1 MREYNMSQYIFQ
13 VIGVQ
18 NCEPQWLVREKLR
31 VLEEKNLMFPVSFG
45 ININISIKKIEKIES
60 LINSDK
66 IIL

>member
-45 ININISIKKIEKIES
+45 ININISIKKIKKIES